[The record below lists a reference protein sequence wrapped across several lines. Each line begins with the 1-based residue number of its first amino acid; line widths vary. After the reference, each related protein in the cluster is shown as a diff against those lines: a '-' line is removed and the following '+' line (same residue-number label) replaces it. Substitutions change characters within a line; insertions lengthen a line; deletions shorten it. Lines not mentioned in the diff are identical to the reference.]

1 MVSTYAYIVIG
12 CVVLL
17 AFVIVK
23 INNWIEEKNETKK
36 NELIHHIRQEVN
48 NNSNQLSDLKSEL
61 ANKENVKK
69 LLCLIKSLGAD
80 TKEIDG
86 NYKIKNIYQLSYE
99 IDKRR
104 NMISELENE
113 ICVIEKQAKI
123 KEAYSILR
131 KKALY
136 IFAAVVLIIIPAILY
151 FIAVNSWKKS
161 VEEFVYQLVND
172 NITKYSS
179 QDDSDFYESKLEK
192 YYDITEI
199 NYYKLDNVIEI
210 VPVLKLYANNR
221 YVDKDEGSV
230 VLRELCDSYYSYTNK
245 IPEEIC
251 KFGGTHIVA
260 NGTIIEPNGSKVFVD
275 RYAKEV
281 KYFIVPAKSKK
292 FTPYLYLIM
301 PYIIY
306 CVVLFLICRKN
317 IRSVDSK

>member
-12 CVVLL
+12 CVVLFV
-17 AFVIVK
+17 FVIVK

-48 NNSNQLSDLKSEL
+48 DISNQISDLKSEL
-61 ANKENVKK
+61 ATKENVKK
-69 LLCLIKSLGAD
+69 LLCLIKRLGAD
-80 TKEIDG
+80 TEEIDG
-86 NYKIKNIYQLSYE
+86 NYKIKIIYQLSYE

-136 IFAAVVLIIIPAILY
+136 VFAAVVLIIIPAILY

-210 VPVLKLYANNR
+210 VPVLKLYAKNR

-230 VLRELCDSYYSYTNK
+230 VLRELCDSYFFYTNK

-260 NGTIIEPNGSKVFVD
+260 NGTIIEPDGSKVFVD
-275 RYAKEV
+275 RYANEV
-281 KYFIVPAKSKK
+281 KYFIVPAESKK
-292 FTPYLYLIM
+292 FMPYSYLII

-306 CVVLFLICRKN
+306 CVFLFFLCRK
-317 IRSVDSK
+317 KYKEC